1 MQLAGVP
8 IRDDDVRELERLL
21 REGGLFDVAS
31 KLDQAIT
38 METRVLALTVVDRE
52 SMLWALDEPPTDALA
67 ELRGV
72 LLSEHEWRVREGL
85 VERAQGRG
93 GRAERRLEAWPG
105 ATPRA
110 TSFPRSRGSSPAR

>member
-21 REGGLFDVAS
+21 HEGGFVDVAS
-31 KLDQAIT
+31 KLDRALT

-52 SMLWALDEPPTDALA
+52 SMLRALDEPPTDALA

-85 VERAQGRG
+85 VEPG
-93 GRAERRLEAWPG
+93 LEAG
-105 ATPRA
+105 
-110 TSFPRSRGSSPAR
+110 GVN